1 MDNIY
6 INDYIEYTA
15 NPKQKENSKWVIEE
29 LNEDENGYKT
39 IQFKPTMN
47 NSYYELLGIINKL
60 DEKKNKKKGWF
71 FKKLLNNH

>member
-1 MDNIY
+1 MGIMVID
-6 INDYIEYTA
+6 DIEYTA

-71 FKKLLNNH
+71 FIKLLNNN